1 MHRGLLL
8 VAAAAAALLAATSA
22 AAKTGGTFVAELSTD
37 VDYVD
42 PGLDYLSS
50 GWEIQYATGCKL
62 LNYPDTNGPRGGQ
75 LVPEVAA
82 GFPKVSQNGKTYTFT
97 VRPGYKFADGTAVT
111 AQSFADA
118 FNRDA
123 NPKLQSPAQAFVT
136 DIVGANAVLNGQG
149 SQIAGIV
156 VKGNT
161 IAFHL
166 THPAPDLLSRI
177 AMPFFQ
183 AIPRDLAQNVDPN
196 GANVIKSC
204 GPYYVADRVPNKSIT
219 LKRNPYYKGS
229 RPHNVNQIIY
239 HVGNTLEVIRQN
251 VESGQTD
258 YAAQGLDPQAW
269 KPLFDKYG
277 INKGRV
283 FVNPI
288 LGVQYIAMNTSQPL
302 FKDNVKLRKA
312 VNYAIDRRAL
322 LAQSGYLAGK
332 RNDQYLPPGLPGYKD
347 VNVYPLKAPNLTLAK
362 QLASGN
368 TRGGKAT
375 LITSN
380 RGSAPLRAQII
391 QFDLAQIGL
400 DVQVQT
406 LSRAVQIEREGTRG
420 SAFDLTDEAWQ
431 ADYADPYD
439 FINVLLDGKFI
450 QDANNNN
457 LAYMNDPKYN
467 AMMDHAALLF
477 GAKRY
482 QAYAN
487 LDAALTKDAVPW
499 ASRANPT
506 NRNFVSARTGCFTYN
521 VVYSVDLA
529 AICLK

>member
-8 VAAAAAALLAATSA
+8 VAVLFAALLAASSA

-62 LNYPDTNGPRGGQ
+62 LNYPDTNGARGGQ
-75 LVPEVAA
+75 LVPEVAT
-82 GFPKVSQNGKTYTFT
+82 GFPKVSQDGKTYTFT
-97 VRPGYKFADGTAVT
+97 VRPGFKFADGTPVT

-123 NPKLQSPAQAFVT
+123 NPKLQSPAQAFVS
-136 DIVGANAVLNGQG
+136 DIVGANAVLAGQG
-149 SQIAGIV
+149 TQISGIV
-156 VKGNT
+156 VKGST

-166 THPAPDLLSRI
+166 THAAPDLLSRV

-183 AIPRDLAQNVDPN
+183 AIPKDLSQNLDPN

-219 LKRNPYYKGS
+219 IKRNPYYKGP
-229 RPHNVNQIIY
+229 RPHNVTQIVY
-239 HVGNTLEVIRQN
+239 RVGNTLEVIRQN
-251 VESGQTD
+251 VEGGQTD

-332 RNDQYLPPGLPGYKD
+332 RNDQYLPPGLPGYQD
-347 VNVYPLKAPNLTLAK
+347 VNVYPLKGPNLTLAK
-362 QLASGN
+362 QLAAGN
-368 TRGGKAT
+368 TRGGKAI
-375 LITSN
+375 LFTSN

-400 DVQVQT
+400 DVTVQP
-406 LSRAVQIEREGTRG
+406 LSRAVQIEREGTKG
-420 SAFDLTDEAWQ
+420 AQFDLTDEAWQ

-439 FINVLLDGKFI
+439 FVNVLLDGKFI

-457 LAYMNDPKYN
+457 YAYLNDPKFN
-467 AMMDHAALLF
+467 SMMEHAALLF
-477 GAKRY
+477 GSKRY

>member
-8 VAAAAAALLAATSA
+8 VAASIAALLAVSSA
-22 AAKTGGTFVAELSTD
+22 GAKTGGTFVAELSTD

-62 LNYPDTNGPRGGQ
+62 LNYPDTNGARGGQ

-82 GFPKVSQNGKTYTFT
+82 GFPKVSNNGKTYTFT
-97 VRPGYKFADGTAVT
+97 VRKGFRFADGSPVT

-136 DIVGANAVLNGQG
+136 DILGATAVLAGQG
-149 SQIAGIV
+149 SQISGIV

-161 IAFHL
+161 ITFRL
-166 THPAPDLLSRI
+166 THAAPDLLSRV

-183 AIPRDLAQNVDPN
+183 AIPKDLSQSLDPN

-204 GPYYVADRVPNKSIT
+204 GPYYIADRVPNKSIT
-219 LKRNPYYKGS
+219 IKRNPYYKGP
-229 RPHNVNQIIY
+229 RPHNVNQIVY
-239 HVGNTLEVIRQN
+239 RVGNTLEVIRQN
-251 VESGQTD
+251 VENGQTD

-302 FKDNVKLRKA
+302 FKNNPNLRKA

-322 LAQSGYLAGK
+322 LSQSGYLAGK
-332 RNDQYLPPGLPGYKD
+332 RNDQYLPPGLPGYKEI
-347 VNVYPLKAPNLTLAK
+347 NVYPSKGPNLAMAKKLA
-362 QLASGN
+362 AGHTGN
-368 TRGGKAT
+368 GKAI
-375 LITSN
+375 LFTSN

-391 QFDLAQIGL
+391 QYDLAQIGIE
-400 DVQVQT
+400 VQVQQ

-420 SAFDLTDEAWQ
+420 AQFDLTDEAWQ

-439 FINVLLDGKFI
+439 FINVLLNGKFI

-457 LAYMNDPKYN
+457 YAYLNDPTYN
-467 AMMDHAALLF
+467 AMMDRAALLF
-477 GAKRY
+477 GSKRY
-482 QAYAN
+482 QAYAT

-521 VVYSVDLA
+521 VVYGPDLS